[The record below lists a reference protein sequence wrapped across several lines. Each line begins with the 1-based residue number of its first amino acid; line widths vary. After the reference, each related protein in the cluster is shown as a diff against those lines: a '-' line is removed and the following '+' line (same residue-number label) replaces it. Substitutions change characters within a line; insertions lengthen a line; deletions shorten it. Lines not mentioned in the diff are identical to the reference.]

1 MKKPI
6 ELTDD
11 EFTKLAIAVAGLPF
25 IRPTKWETDYL
36 EDVMHTV
43 LNFHIQEPVVI
54 NALNFFQLQVQKQ
67 HSINDHHQLKAL
79 LAKFPNDKDG
89 NEAAALFLWSNRH
102 WTRIELLRRL
112 LNFFES
118 IGVTDQPSLHAWI
131 KTATFEADFKGK
143 VKGLGIAVWEWLRIR
158 CGIDS
163 IKPDIWVI
171 NFAKRVVGKRISEK
185 VLVDT
190 FGRISPLVG
199 ESLSTIDVTIW
210 YYEKLAMA
218 TDDNP
223 ELRLIAWNMLK
234 NELEAKLR
242 EEVLREFNW
251 QLILDERQR
260 LRFEQAGLMIL
271 PDRSLF
277 GEAVPGTTSACI
289 RQSSWE
295 KGLQLEMMIRHD
307 TSLPLPLFQKLQQ
320 SLAEQHW
327 EASNEPYF
335 SASLDFQEDMKMTP
349 PMTIT
354 ELTGWVS
361 AMVEKALPGLSQCGT
376 NSTTAIPT

>member
-54 NALNFFQLQVQKQ
+54 NALNFFQLQVQQQ
-67 HSINDHHQLKAL
+67 HRINDHHQLKAL
-79 LAKFPNDKDG
+79 LAKFPNDRDG

-112 LNFFES
+112 LDFFES

-131 KTATFEADFKGK
+131 KTATFDADFKGK
-143 VKGLGIAVWEWLRIR
+143 VKGLGIAVYEWLRIR
-158 CGIDS
+158 CGVDS

-171 NFAKRVVGKRISEK
+171 NFAKRIVGKRISEK
-185 VLVDT
+185 ALVDT

-242 EEVLREFNW
+242 EEVLHEFNW

-260 LRFEQAGLMIL
+260 LRFDQAGLMIL

-320 SLAEQHW
+320 NLAAQHW

-349 PMTIT
+349 PMTIA
-354 ELTGWVS
+354 ELAVWVS
-361 AMVEKALPGLSQCGT
+361 KMVQTSLGHLTVMSE
-376 NSTTAIPT
+376 

>member
-54 NALNFFQLQVQKQ
+54 NALNFFQLQVQQQ
-67 HSINDHHQLKAL
+67 HHINDHHQLKAF
-79 LAKFPNDKDG
+79 LAQFPNDKDG
-89 NEAAALFLWSNRH
+89 NEAAAIFLWSNRH

-112 LNFFES
+112 LDFFES

-131 KTATFEADFKGK
+131 RTATFEADFKGK

-185 VLVDT
+185 ALVDT

-234 NELEAKLR
+234 NELEEKLR
-242 EEVLREFNW
+242 EEVLCEFNW

-260 LRFEQAGLMIL
+260 LRFEKSGLMIL
-271 PDRSLF
+271 ADRSLF
-277 GEAVPGTTSACI
+277 GETVPGTTSASI

-307 TSLPLPLFQKLQQ
+307 TSLPLPLFQKLQEN
-320 SLAEQHW
+320 LAEHHW

-335 SASLDFQEDMKMTP
+335 SASLDFQEDIKMTP
-349 PMTIT
+349 PMTIA
-354 ELTGWVS
+354 ELAVWV
-361 AMVEKALPGLSQCGT
+361 AKMAGKALPGISA
-376 NSTTAIPT
+376 TADFASNAS

>member
-1 MKKPI
+1 MKKQI

-25 IRPTKWETDYL
+25 IRPAQWETDYL

-54 NALNFFQLQVQKQ
+54 NALNFFQLQVQQQ
-67 HSINDHHQLKAL
+67 HRINDHYQLKAL

-89 NEAAALFLWSNRH
+89 NEAAAMFLWSNRH

-112 LNFFES
+112 LDFFES
-118 IGVTDQPSLHAWI
+118 IGVTDQLSLHAWI
-131 KTATFEADFKGK
+131 KTATFESDFKGK

-171 NFAKRVVGKRISEK
+171 NFAKRVVGKSISEK
-185 VLVDT
+185 ALVDT

-210 YYEKLAMA
+210 YYEKLAMT

-277 GEAVPGTTSACI
+277 GETVPGTTSACI

-295 KGLQLEMMIRHD
+295 KGLQLEMLIQHE
-307 TSLPLPLFQKLQQ
+307 TSLPLPLFQRLKEN
-320 SLAEQHW
+320 LAEQHW

-349 PMTIT
+349 QMTIA
-354 ELTGWVS
+354 ELAVWV
-361 AMVEKALPGLSQCGT
+361 AKMADRALPGI
-376 NSTTAIPT
+376 STTADFASNAS

>member
-11 EFTKLAIAVAGLPF
+11 EFTKLAVAVAGLPF
-25 IRPTKWETDYL
+25 IRPAKWETDYL

-54 NALNFFQLQVQKQ
+54 NALNFFQLQVQRQ
-67 HSINDHHQLKAL
+67 HRINDHHQLKAL

-89 NEAAALFLWSNRH
+89 NEAAAIFLWSNRH

-112 LNFFES
+112 LDFFES

-131 KTATFEADFKGK
+131 KTATFGADFKGK
-143 VKGLGIAVWEWLRIR
+143 VKGLGISVYEWLRIR

-163 IKPDIWVI
+163 IKPDVWVI

-185 VLVDT
+185 ALVDT

-199 ESLSTIDVTIW
+199 QSLSTIDVTIW
-210 YYEKLAMA
+210 YFEKLAVA

-234 NELEAKLR
+234 NQLEAKLR
-242 EEVLREFNW
+242 EEVLSEFNW

-277 GEAVPGTTSACI
+277 GEAVPGTTSASI

-295 KGLQLEMMIRHD
+295 KGLQLEMLIQHE
-307 TSLPLPLFQKLQQ
+307 TSLPLPLFQKLQEY
-320 SLAEQHW
+320 LAEHHW
-327 EASNEPYF
+327 EASNDPYF
-335 SASLDFQEDMKMTP
+335 SASLDFQEDMRMKP
-349 PMTIT
+349 PMTIS
-354 ELTGWVS
+354 ELGDWVKNMINPLTS
-361 AMVEKALPGLSQCGT
+361 GIRLIS
-376 NSTTAIPT
+376 S

>member
-1 MKKPI
+1 M
-6 ELTDD
+6 
-11 EFTKLAIAVAGLPF
+11 
-25 IRPTKWETDYL
+25 
-36 EDVMHTV
+36 
-43 LNFHIQEPVVI
+43 
-54 NALNFFQLQVQKQ
+54 
-67 HSINDHHQLKAL
+67 
-79 LAKFPNDKDG
+79 
-89 NEAAALFLWSNRH
+89 FLWSNRH

-112 LNFFES
+112 LDFFES
-118 IGVTDQPSLHAWI
+118 VGVTDQPSLHAWI
-131 KTATFEADFKGK
+131 RTATFESDFKGK
-143 VKGLGIAVWEWLRIR
+143 VKGLGIAVWEWLKIR
-158 CGIDS
+158 CGIDAL
-163 IKPDIWVI
+163 KPDVWVI

-242 EEVLREFNW
+242 DEVLREFNW

-277 GEAVPGTTSACI
+277 GETVPGTTSACI

-295 KGLQLEMMIRHD
+295 KGLQLEMLIQHE
-307 TSLPLPLFQKLQQ
+307 TSLPLPLFRKLQEN
-320 SLAEQHW
+320 LAEQHW

-335 SASLDFQEDMKMTP
+335 SASLDFQEDMKMMP
-349 PMTIT
+349 PMTIA
-354 ELTGWVS
+354 ELAVWASGFLQKASQVLATCVS
-361 AMVEKALPGLSQCGT
+361 ECDLEK
-376 NSTTAIPT
+376 

>member
-6 ELTDD
+6 ELTDE
-11 EFTKLAIAVAGLPF
+11 EFTKLATAVAGLPF

-54 NALNFFQLQVQKQ
+54 NALNFFQLQVQSQ
-67 HSINDHHQLKAL
+67 HRINDHQQLKAL

-89 NEAAALFLWSNRH
+89 NEAAAIFLWSNRH

-112 LNFFES
+112 LDFFES
-118 IGVTDQPSLHAWI
+118 IGVTDQASLHSWI
-131 KTATFEADFKGK
+131 KTATFEADFRGK
-143 VKGLGIAVWEWLRIR
+143 VNGLGIAVWEWLRIR

-171 NFAKRVVGKRISEK
+171 NFSKRVVGKRISEK
-185 VLVDT
+185 ALVDT

-234 NELEAKLR
+234 NELEEKLR
-242 EEVLREFNW
+242 EEVLCEFNW

-260 LRFEQAGLMIL
+260 LRFEQAGLMLL

-277 GEAVPGTTSACI
+277 GETVPGTTSASI

-295 KGLQLEMMIRHD
+295 KGLQLEMLIQHE
-307 TSLPLPLFQKLQQ
+307 TSLPLPLFQKLQEN
-320 SLAEQHW
+320 LAEQHW

-335 SASLDFQEDMKMTP
+335 SASLDFQEDMKMTQ
-349 PMTIT
+349 PMTIA
-354 ELTGWVS
+354 ELGNWVS
-361 AMVEKALPGLSQCGT
+361 EMVQKTLPSLSQCGA
-376 NSTTAIPT
+376 NSSTAISS

>member
-1 MKKPI
+1 MKKPN
-6 ELTDD
+6 ELTDE
-11 EFTKLAIAVAGLPF
+11 EFTKLATAVVRLPF

-43 LNFHIQEPVVI
+43 LNFHMHKPVVI
-54 NALNFFQLQVQKQ
+54 NALNYFQLQVQKQ
-67 HSINDHHQLKAL
+67 YRINDQYQLKAA
-79 LAKFPNDKDG
+79 LAKFPNDRNG
-89 NEAAALFLWSNRH
+89 NEAASLFLWSNRH
-102 WTRIELLRRL
+102 WRRIELLLRL
-112 LNFFES
+112 LDFFES

-143 VKGLGIAVWEWLRIR
+143 VKGLGIADWEWLRIR

-171 NFAKRVVGKRISEK
+171 NFAKRVVSKRISEK
-185 VLVDT
+185 ALVDT

-210 YYEKLAMA
+210 YYEKLALA
-218 TDDNP
+218 TGDNP

-234 NELEAKLR
+234 NELEEKLR

-277 GEAVPGTTSACI
+277 GATVPGTTSASI

-295 KGLQLEMMIRHD
+295 KGLQLEMLIRHD
-307 TSLPLPLFQKLQQ
+307 TSLPLPLFQKLQTN
-320 SLAEQHW
+320 LAEQHW

-349 PMTIT
+349 SMTIA
-354 ELTGWVS
+354 ELSMWVS
-361 AMVEKALPGLSQCGT
+361 EMVGKALPGISV
-376 NSTTAIPT
+376 TTDFASNAY

>member
-11 EFTKLAIAVAGLPF
+11 EFTKLAVAVAGLPF

-54 NALNFFQLQVQKQ
+54 NALNFFQLQVQRQQ
-67 HSINDHHQLKAL
+67 HINDHHQLKAL
-79 LAKFPNDKDG
+79 LAQFSNDRNG
-89 NEAAALFLWSNRH
+89 NEAAATFLWSNRH
-102 WTRIELLRRL
+102 WTRIKLLRQL
-112 LNFFES
+112 LDFFES

-131 KTATFEADFKGK
+131 KTATFEADFKDKG
-143 VKGLGIAVWEWLRIR
+143 KGLGIAAWEWLRIR
-158 CGIDS
+158 YGIDS
-163 IKPDIWVI
+163 IKPDIWII

-185 VLVDT
+185 ALVDT
-190 FGRISPLVG
+190 FGSISPLVG
-199 ESLSTIDVTIW
+199 ESLSTTDVTIW

-234 NELEAKLR
+234 NQLETKLR

-277 GEAVPGTTSACI
+277 GETVPGTTSATI

-295 KGLQLEMMIRHD
+295 EGLQLEMMIRHD
-307 TSLPLPLFQKLQQ
+307 TSLPLPLFQKLQKN
-320 SLAEQHW
+320 LAEQHW
-327 EASNEPYF
+327 EASNEPCF
-335 SASLDFQEDMKMTP
+335 SASLDFQEDMKITP
-349 PMTIT
+349 PMTIA
-354 ELTGWVS
+354 ELAVWV
-361 AMVEKALPGLSQCGT
+361 AKMAGKALPGI
-376 NSTTAIPT
+376 STTVDFASNAS

>member
-54 NALNFFQLQVQKQ
+54 NALNFFQLQVQQQ
-67 HSINDHHQLKAL
+67 HRINNHYRLKAL

-112 LNFFES
+112 LDFFES
-118 IGVTDQPSLHAWI
+118 IGVTDQLSLHAWI

-158 CGIDS
+158 CGIDAL
-163 IKPDIWVI
+163 KPDVWVI
-171 NFAKRVVGKRISEK
+171 NFAKRVVGKRLSEK

-190 FGRISPLVG
+190 FGRIAPMAG
-199 ESLSTIDVTIW
+199 ESLSTLDVTIW
-210 YYEKLAMA
+210 YYEKMAMA
-218 TDDNP
+218 TKDCP
-223 ELRLIAWNMLK
+223 ELRLIAWNLLK
-234 NELEAKLR
+234 AKLEEKLR
-242 EEVLREFNW
+242 EEVLMSDFNW
-251 QLILDERQR
+251 QFIIDDRHK
-260 LRFEQAGLMIL
+260 LRYESAGMSIR

-277 GEAVPGTTSACI
+277 GETVPGTTTATI
-289 RQSSWE
+289 RQSVWTE
-295 KGLQLEMMIRHD
+295 GLELEMMIRHD
-307 TSLPLPLFQKLQQ
+307 TSLPLPLFGQLKET
-320 SLAEQHW
+320 LAEQGW
-327 EASNEPYF
+327 EAANDTHF
-335 SASLDFQEDMKMTP
+335 TASLDFEEDMIMTP
-349 PMTIT
+349 AMSYG
-354 ELTGWVS
+354 ELAEWV
-361 AMVEKALPGLSQCGT
+361 AQVVGVAVKGLRS
-376 NSTTAIPT
+376 SRHYD

>member
-11 EFTKLAIAVAGLPF
+11 EFTKLAIAVGGLPF

-36 EDVMHTV
+36 EDIMHTV

-54 NALNFFQLQVQKQ
+54 NALNFFQLQVQQQ
-67 HSINDHHQLKAL
+67 HRINDHQQLKAL

-112 LNFFES
+112 LDFFES
-118 IGVTDQPSLHAWI
+118 IGITDQPSLHTWI

-185 VLVDT
+185 ALVDT

-218 TDDNP
+218 TDDSP
-223 ELRLIAWNMLK
+223 DLRLIAWNMLK

-277 GEAVPGTTSACI
+277 GETVPGTTSASI

-295 KGLQLEMMIRHD
+295 NGLQLELLIQHE
-307 TSLPLPLFQKLQQ
+307 TSLPLPLFQRLQEN
-320 SLAEQHW
+320 LAEQHW
-327 EASNEPYF
+327 EGSNEPYF

-349 PMTIT
+349 PMTIA
-354 ELTGWVS
+354 ELAVWV
-361 AMVEKALPGLSQCGT
+361 AKMADKALPGI
-376 NSTTAIPT
+376 STIADFAPNAS

>member
-11 EFTKLAIAVAGLPF
+11 EFTKLVIAVAGLPF

-67 HSINDHHQLKAL
+67 HRINDHHQLKAL
-79 LAKFPNDKDG
+79 LAKFPNERDG
-89 NEAAALFLWSNRH
+89 NEAAAMFLWSNRH

-112 LNFFES
+112 LDFFES
-118 IGVTDQPSLHAWI
+118 VGVTDQPSLHAWI
-131 KTATFEADFKGK
+131 RTATFESDFKGK
-143 VKGLGIAVWEWLRIR
+143 VKGLGIAVWEWLKIR
-158 CGIDS
+158 CGIDAL
-163 IKPDIWVI
+163 KPDVWVI

-242 EEVLREFNW
+242 DEVLREFNW

-277 GEAVPGTTSACI
+277 GETVPGTTSACI

-295 KGLQLEMMIRHD
+295 KGLQLEMLIQHE
-307 TSLPLPLFQKLQQ
+307 TSLPLPLFRKLQEN
-320 SLAEQHW
+320 LAEQHW

-335 SASLDFQEDMKMTP
+335 SASLDFQEDMKMMP
-349 PMTIT
+349 PMTIA
-354 ELTGWVS
+354 ELAVWASGFLQKASQVLATCVS
-361 AMVEKALPGLSQCGT
+361 ECDLEK
-376 NSTTAIPT
+376 

>member
-11 EFTKLAIAVAGLPF
+11 EFTKLAVAVAGLPF

-67 HSINDHHQLKAL
+67 HYINDHHQLKAL

-89 NEAAALFLWSNRH
+89 NEAAAMFLWSNRH

-112 LNFFES
+112 LDFFES
-118 IGVTDQPSLHAWI
+118 IGVTDQLSLHAWI

-163 IKPDIWVI
+163 IKPDVWVI

-185 VLVDT
+185 ALVDT

-242 EEVLREFNW
+242 DEVLREFNW

-277 GEAVPGTTSACI
+277 GETVPGTTSASI

-295 KGLQLEMMIRHD
+295 KGLELEMMIRHD
-307 TSLPLPLFQKLQQ
+307 TSLPLPLFLKLQENLVAQ
-320 SLAEQHW
+320 QW
-327 EASNEPYF
+327 DVSNEPYF
-335 SASLDFQEDMKMTP
+335 SASLDFKEDMKMTP
-349 PMTIT
+349 PMTIR
-354 ELTGWVS
+354 ELGNWV
-361 AMVEKALPGLSQCGT
+361 AEQIEKALLGLKIGKV
-376 NSTTAIPT
+376 

>member
-11 EFTKLAIAVAGLPF
+11 EFTKLATAVAGLPF

-54 NALNFFQLQVQKQ
+54 NALNFFQLQVQRQ
-67 HSINDHHQLKAL
+67 HHINDHHQLKAL
-79 LAKFPNDKDG
+79 LAKFANDRDG

-112 LNFFES
+112 LDFFES

-131 KTATFEADFKGK
+131 KTATFDADFKGK

-185 VLVDT
+185 ALVDT

-199 ESLSTIDVTIW
+199 ESLSTLDVTIW
-210 YYEKLAMA
+210 YFEKLAVA
-218 TDDNP
+218 TNDHP

-307 TSLPLPLFQKLQQ
+307 TSLPLPLFQKLQEN
-320 SLAEQHW
+320 LAAQHW

-349 PMTIT
+349 PITVAELAIWASEFLRKASQGLTIASKNA
-354 ELTGWVS
+354 L
-361 AMVEKALPGLSQCGT
+361 EK
-376 NSTTAIPT
+376 

>member
-11 EFTKLAIAVAGLPF
+11 EFTKLATAVAGLPF
-25 IRPTKWETDYL
+25 IRPMKWETDYL

-67 HSINDHHQLKAL
+67 HRINHHHQLKAL

-112 LNFFES
+112 LEFFES

-131 KTATFEADFKGK
+131 KTATFDADFKGK

-171 NFAKRVVGKRISEK
+171 NFAKRLVGKRISEK
-185 VLVDT
+185 ALVDT

-242 EEVLREFNW
+242 EVVLREFNW

-320 SLAEQHW
+320 NLAAQHW

-335 SASLDFQEDMKMTP
+335 SASLDFQEDMRMTP
-349 PMTIT
+349 PMTINA
-354 ELTGWVS
+354 LGDWV
-361 AMVEKALPGLSQCGT
+361 AKMVEKSLPSISAAT
-376 NSTTAIPT
+376 DFASKAS

>member
-54 NALNFFQLQVQKQ
+54 NALNYFQLQVQKQ
-67 HSINDHHQLKAL
+67 HHINDHHQLKAL
-79 LAKFPNDKDG
+79 LAKFPNDRDG

-112 LNFFES
+112 LEFFES
-118 IGVTDQPSLHAWI
+118 VGVTDQPSLHAWI

-185 VLVDT
+185 ALVDT

-242 EEVLREFNW
+242 EEVLPEFNW

-307 TSLPLPLFQKLQQ
+307 TSLPLPLFQKLQEK
-320 SLAEQHW
+320 LAEQHW

-349 PMTIT
+349 AMTVA
-354 ELTGWVS
+354 ELAVRASEFLRKASQGLTTSVS
-361 AMVEKALPGLSQCGT
+361 GCGLEK
-376 NSTTAIPT
+376 

>member
-11 EFTKLAIAVAGLPF
+11 EFTKLATAVAGLPF
-25 IRPTKWETDYL
+25 IRPMKWETCYV

-67 HSINDHHQLKAL
+67 HHINDHHQLKGL
-79 LAKFPNDKDG
+79 LAKFPNDKYG
-89 NEAAALFLWSNRH
+89 NEAAAMFLWSNRH

-112 LNFFES
+112 LDFFES
-118 IGVTDQPSLHAWI
+118 IGVTDQLSLHAWI
-131 KTATFEADFKGK
+131 KSATFEADFKGK

-163 IKPDIWVI
+163 IKPDVWVI

-185 VLVDT
+185 ALVDT

-199 ESLSTIDVTIW
+199 ESLNTIDVTIW

-242 EEVLREFNW
+242 DEVLREFNW
-251 QLILDERQR
+251 QLVLDERQR

-277 GEAVPGTTSACI
+277 GETVPGTTSACI

-295 KGLQLEMMIRHD
+295 KGLQLEMLIQHD
-307 TSLPLPLFQKLQQ
+307 TSLPLALFQKLQEN
-320 SLAEQHW
+320 LAAQDW

-335 SASLDFQEDMKMTP
+335 SASLDFQEDMKITP
-349 PMTIT
+349 PMTIA
-354 ELTGWVS
+354 ELAVWASEFLRKASQALTTSVS
-361 AMVEKALPGLSQCGT
+361 GFNSQK
-376 NSTTAIPT
+376 

>member
-11 EFTKLAIAVAGLPF
+11 EFTKLATAVASLPF
-25 IRPTKWETDYL
+25 IRPMKWDQDYVETIL
-36 EDVMHTV
+36 HTI

-54 NALNFFQLQVQKQ
+54 NALNYFQLQVQKQ
-67 HSINDHHQLKAL
+67 HHINDHHQLKAL

-112 LNFFES
+112 LDFFES
-118 IGVTDQPSLHAWI
+118 IAVTDQPSLHAWI
-131 KTATFEADFKGK
+131 KTATFDADFKGK

-185 VLVDT
+185 ALVDT

-210 YYEKLAMA
+210 HFEKLAVA
-218 TDDNP
+218 TNDHP

-260 LRFEQAGLMIL
+260 LRFEQAGLMFV

-307 TSLPLPLFQKLQQ
+307 TSLPLPLFKKLQQ
-320 SLAEQHW
+320 NLAEHHW

-349 PMTIT
+349 PMTIR
-354 ELTGWVS
+354 ELGDWVKNMINPLTS
-361 AMVEKALPGLSQCGT
+361 GIRLIS
-376 NSTTAIPT
+376 S